1 MAPSDPPLDLR
12 PASED
17 DLLPLARLWALAF
30 PGERSVA
37 TRARQLTEG
46 GPYGGLE
53 TAWVAER
60 KGRLAGAFRAYDL
73 TLHLF
78 GQPFPTLGL
87 AAVAV
92 DPTFRRMGVGGALC
106 RAALR
111 LGRERGDLLSA
122 LYPFRVDYYARLGFT
137 LTGEFHRYRFPP
149 AALPLFPGGDRV
161 RRLTPEERIP
171 QVPRFYASLLPRL
184 HGAAHR
190 TPAMWEFL
198 EEEETQVW
206 GLYSEN
212 GEAEELQGYM
222 VTESQPR
229 RRGRGAELRV
239 QELLVEDPDGYRAFL
254 GWLSAQRDQ
263 WAEVTYDALPGE
275 RLQQV
280 LSHPRLP
287 GTGMG
292 RGLWFPS
299 ATILRGPMLRILR
312 LPDVLA
318 RLGFREGSILD
329 VRDAE
334 FPENSGRWSGSEGE
348 EPQRVR
354 RRAGEGALPI
364 SLVTGL
370 LAEGEL
376 PGLSAPE
383 ALGFDPVMGIRDFR
397 ILDVF

>member
-1 MAPSDPPLDLR
+1 MTPPDLPLDLR
-12 PASED
+12 PAREG
-17 DLLPLARLWALAF
+17 DLIPLARLWALAF
-30 PGERSVA
+30 PGEPSVA
-37 TRARQLTEG
+37 NRARQLREG

-60 KGRLAGAFRAYDL
+60 DGRMAGAFRAYDL

-78 GQPFPTLGL
+78 GHPFPTLGL

-92 DPTFRRMGVGGALC
+92 HPSFRRMGVGGALC

-137 LTGEFHRYRFPP
+137 LAGEFHRYRFPP
-149 AALPLFPGGDRV
+149 ASLPLFPGWERIRMLVPD
-161 RRLTPEERIP
+161 ERIP
-171 QVPRFYASLLPRL
+171 RIPRFYASLLPRL
-184 HGAAHR
+184 HGVAHR

-198 EEEETQVW
+198 KEEETQVW
-206 GLYSEN
+206 GLGSRD
-212 GEAEELQGYM
+212 GEDGELEGYM
-222 VTESQPR
+222 VTDSHPR

-239 QELLVEDPDGYRAFL
+239 RELLVEDADGYRAFL

-263 WAEVTYDALPGE
+263 WTEIIYDALPGE

-287 GTGMG
+287 GTGTG

-318 RLGFREGSILD
+318 RLGFREGAVLD

-334 FPENSGRWSGSEGE
+334 FPENSGRWSGSGE
-348 EPQRVR
+348 QDPQRVR
-354 RRAGEGALPI
+354 GRAIEGALPI

-376 PGLSAPE
+376 PGLPPPAASR
-383 ALGFDPVMGIRDFR
+383 FDPVMGIRDFR